1 MSLEWAKEWPAALT
15 VCDEKGIILEMND
28 SAAETFADS
37 GGRKLIGTNVLDCH
51 PEPARSKLKNLMDER
66 RMNVYTIEKAGRKK
80 LIYQAPWYAAGQ
92 FKGFVELS
100 LELPEN
106 IPHFIRDKKNS

>member
-1 MSLEWAKEWPAALT
+1 MEPRWIKEWPAAVT
-15 VCDEKGIILEMND
+15 ICDEKGIILEMND
-28 SAAETFADS
+28 RAAETFADS

-66 RMNVYTIEKAGRKK
+66 RTNVYTIEKAGRKK
-80 LIYQAPWYAAGQ
+80 LIYQAPWYKAGR

-100 LELPEN
+100 LELPEK
-106 IPHFIRDKKNS
+106 IPHFIRDNK